1 MAVKHITKKTWVW
14 LKHYWYI
21 PAVLVYT
28 LVLIVATRR
37 NTSAALEV
45 LAVSKES
52 YEKQVSVL
60 NKTHEDEIQ
69 KRDKIVEKYNKVIS
83 EIDANRDNDL
93 VKLDKDK
100 KKRIK
105 KLIEDNHEEPE
116 RLSRLLSITF
126 GVPYEEG

>member
-1 MAVKHITKKTWVW
+1 MW